1 LKGSALR
8 DRVQASPNFEA
19 RVEGKRPTII
29 ILHYTGMTS
38 GVAAVDWLCNPASK
52 VSCHYLVDVD
62 GSIVQMVDED
72 QRAWHAGVSSW
83 RGELDINSA
92 SVGIEIQNTG
102 HAGGC
107 PKFPDIQMQRVSA
120 LCTDIMQRYEILPH
134 MVLAHSDVA
143 PGRKVDPGE
152 AFDWNWLDNRGVG
165 QCVLHAGSDD
175 HVALKGGDGG
185 PLVEALQKQLS
196 AYGYGIDAR
205 GVFDDR
211 TRIVV
216 EAFQRRFRRTRVDGV
231 ADAETINVLRRLVA
245 TLPLA

>member
-1 LKGSALR
+1 
-8 DRVQASPNFEA
+8 
-19 RVEGKRPTII
+19 
-29 ILHYTGMTS
+29 
-38 GVAAVDWLCNPASK
+38 
-52 VSCHYLVDVD
+52 
-62 GSIVQMVDED
+62 MVDED

-83 RGELDINSA
+83 RGELDVNSA
-92 SVGIEIQNTG
+92 SIGIEIQNTG

-107 PKFPDIQMQRVSA
+107 PTFPDIQMQRVAA
-120 LCTDIMQRYEILPH
+120 LCTDIMQRHEISPH

-152 AFDWNWLDNRGVG
+152 AFDWNWLDGRGIG
-165 QCVLHAGSDD
+165 QCVFYVGIDD
-175 HVALKGGDGG
+175 HPTLKTGDSG
-185 PLVEALQKQLS
+185 PLVEALQRQLS

-245 TLPLA
+245 TLPLV